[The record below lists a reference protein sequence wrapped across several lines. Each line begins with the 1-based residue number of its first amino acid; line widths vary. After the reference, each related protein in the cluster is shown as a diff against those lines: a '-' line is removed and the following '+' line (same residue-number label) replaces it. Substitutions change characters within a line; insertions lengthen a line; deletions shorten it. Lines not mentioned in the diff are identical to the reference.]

1 MPVSGKSFLPGNFC
15 DYPDYLNRAS
25 QVLPG
30 FDAMYHFGL
39 CKIEETGAI
48 AFPILNVNDTACI
61 IEADARDPA
70 YLYQIAFTIPDWDE
84 KRPNPYGSNVITGT
98 NGDTLKIATA
108 ATVASATTAAVAE
121 GGVATTFSATA
132 GVVAST
138 EVGAGEITSI
148 IQPAAPVALTANT
161 TLQLFSTD
169 GANAAG
175 SNLSVAQG
183 IFWIPVRVS
192 WLKRS
197 RTPSMSDIAF
207 SKTQIEANNANRIY
221 TGT

>member
-1 MPVSGKSFLPGNFC
+1 M
-15 DYPDYLNRAS
+15 
-25 QVLPG
+25 
-30 FDAMYHFGL
+30 
-39 CKIEETGAI
+39 
-48 AFPILNVNDTACI
+48 
-61 IEADARDPA
+61 
-70 YLYQIAFTIPDWDE
+70 
-84 KRPNPYGSNVITGT
+84 GT
-98 NGDTLKIATA
+98 
-108 ATVASATTAAVAE
+108 
-121 GGVATTFSATA
+121 
-132 GVVAST
+132 
-138 EVGAGEITSI
+138 GEITSI